1 MRHPAPARTLVART
15 CASCG
20 RVALDVLALPS
31 GDRCYSG
38 VGCQREDR
46 ARAVEGTAQDLGRRK
61 RDINCAL
68 RRLRRSA

>member
-1 MRHPAPARTLVART
+1 MRHPAPARTLVPRT
-15 CASCG
+15 CSSCG

-46 ARAVEGTAQDLGRRK
+46 ARAVEGTAQDLGRQK
-61 RDINCAL
+61 FMVNAQL
-68 RRLRRSA
+68 RRLRRAG